1 MAMLHYSHETP
12 MNCAGA
18 AGRSPAGQG
27 NGRNLSPRA
36 RALWNAAQYVL
47 LLGGLALVWLL
58 MARPA
63 VGIAIMWNI
72 LIPAAPALV
81 TILPGLWRNICPMAT
96 FSLLPRR
103 LGLSRR
109 AKMPEHLAAWLGL
122 ASVIALFAIV
132 PLRHISLNTN
142 GPATAAML
150 AGAAAIAALMGF
162 LFEWRSGWCTSLCP
176 IHPVEKLYGSAP
188 AVTFK
193 NARCGLCEQCTNPC
207 PDSTPSMTPLS
218 TGPLRLQAG
227 VGEFMAGSFFGFV
240 WGWFQVPDYPGAIGG
255 QEIAAAYLWPFGGA
269 LASFAAFKAIRR
281 LLAGH
286 SRSEPHPAAG
296 VRGGGGEH
304 LLLVSHPG
312 ADRVRS
318 ALGRALGL
326 DRGAAR
332 VVPAGVPHGDNR
344 VLLLVPG
351 HPPGEGRE
359 LAKAA
364 RIRARRLKAPAMA
377 ERQMR

>member
-1 MAMLHYSHETP
+1 MAILHYSHETP

-58 MARPA
+58 MAQPA

-103 LGLSRR
+103 FGLSRR

-122 ASVIALFAIV
+122 ASVVALFAIV

-207 PDSTPSMTPLS
+207 PNSTPSMTPLS
-218 TGPLRLQAG
+218 TGPLRLQVA

-269 LASFAAFKAIRR
+269 LVSFAAFKAIRR
-281 LLAGH
+281 LLAGT
-286 SRSEPHPAAG
+286 
-296 VRGGGGEH
+296 
-304 LLLVSHPG
+304 PG
-312 ADRVRS
+312 ASRILQRVFAAAAVSTYYWYRIPALTGFDPRS
-318 ALGRALGL
+318 GVLWDLTAVLPAWFPLASHMATTAFFFWFLVIRQVKGASWQKRPAFARA
-326 DRGAAR
+326 
-332 VVPAGVPHGDNR
+332 V
-344 VLLLVPG
+344 
-351 HPPGEGRE
+351 
-359 LAKAA
+359 
-364 RIRARRLKAPAMA
+364 
-377 ERQMR
+377 